1 MAFSAAASSCKTQKT
16 TTTIAITLM
25 PKAIIL
31 LMHRTVCV
39 NEVCTFRART
49 SKHAHRTQHSTHA
62 QARRIEME
70 SNINTLSRAAYATS
84 SRG

>member
-16 TTTIAITLM
+16 TSTIAITFM

-49 SKHAHRTQHSTHA
+49 SKHAHSTHA
-62 QARRIEME
+62 QARRIEMK